1 MAAMGPIWPSMSP
14 MHAAPTQA
22 QSVISAS
29 TATWIPVSPSARWSG
44 AATPSAC
51 NSAQV
56 DGITGASVGAG
67 RKLKITLNLQ
77 DALFDAGYTLHIDAA
92 AENMRES
99 PDDVVLPLTSDAFG
113 KSVSGRRYINS
124 VTVAN

>member
-1 MAAMGPIWPSMSP
+1 MDG
-14 MHAAPTQA
+14 
-22 QSVISAS
+22 
-29 TATWIPVSPSARWSG
+29 RWH
-44 AATPSAC
+44 
-51 NSAQV
+51 
-56 DGITGASVGAG
+56 GITGASVGAG

-92 AENMRES
+92 AENMCES